1 MAYQNPPQIATSMV
15 NAGAMKIDLPVKD
28 LLLRGA
34 LSGAFLG
41 FATSLAVTAA
51 VQTGMPIVGA
61 IIFPVGFCMIV
72 LLGLELVTG
81 SFAVVPLAV
90 IAKKPGAT
98 TGAVIVNWTWVYI
111 GNLIGSVIYAFF
123 LAIALTMM
131 FTLDPNPIGQK
142 LIAIAEAK
150 TLGYEGA
157 GFEAGMVTSFIKGI
171 LCNWMVTLGV
181 VMAMASASVIGKIA
195 AMWLP
200 ILIFFGQGFEHAVVN
215 MFVIPVGMMMGAEV
229 TMGQWWIWNQI
240 PVTIG
245 NIVGGMFFT
254 GLAIYITHAP
264 KDDST

>member
-1 MAYQNPPQIATSMV
+1 MAYQKPPQIATGMIE
-15 NAGAMKIDLPVKD
+15 AGAMKINLPVSD

-72 LLGLELVTG
+72 LLGMELVTG

-90 IAKKPGAT
+90 LEKKPGAS
-98 TGAVIVNWTWVYI
+98 TGAVIVNWSWVFL
-111 GNLIGSVIYAFF
+111 GNLIGSVIYAVL

-131 FTLDPNPIGQK
+131 FTEEANPVGQK

-150 TLGYEGA
+150 TIKYAAHGQA
-157 GFEAGMVTSFIKGI
+157 GLMTAFTKAI

-181 VMAMASASVIGKIA
+181 VMSMASASTIGKIA

-215 MFVIPVGMMMGAEV
+215 MFVIPVGMIMGAEV
-229 TMGQWWIWNQI
+229 TMSDWWMWNQI

-245 NIVGGMFFT
+245 NIIGGMFFT
-254 GLAIYITHAP
+254 GIAIYITHAP
-264 KDDST
+264 KGGST